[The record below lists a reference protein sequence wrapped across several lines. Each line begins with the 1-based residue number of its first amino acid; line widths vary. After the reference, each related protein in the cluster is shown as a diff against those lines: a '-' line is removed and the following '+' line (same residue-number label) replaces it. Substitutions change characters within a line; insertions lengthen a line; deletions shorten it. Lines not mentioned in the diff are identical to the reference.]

1 MADATTASLINLGI
15 ALGIGLLIGIE
26 RGWTQR
32 DHAAGTRVAGVRTFG
47 LLGLAGG
54 LIGLLATGPA
64 FWLGVAAMAGIAG
77 LVVMGYRHDAASDP
91 AGLSMTGALVAI
103 MTVMLGIAAT
113 LGFTRAAIISAGA
126 TLALLTSRVR
136 LHRWLATLDDTDI
149 RATAQFA
156 VIAMVILP
164 LLPNENFG
172 PYAAFNPR
180 NLWLVVVF
188 VTGISFAGYLASKRL
203 GSARGT
209 LAASA
214 IGATY
219 SSTAVT
225 AELSRRLH
233 KADANAA
240 ILQASIAAATVAML
254 LRVLVLTAIL
264 VPGGFTVFATIV
276 APAALVALV
285 IALWRARQLGV
296 DDRAPLPA
304 TNPFS
309 VGPAI
314 GFAVMVG
321 VIVLASKWAI
331 ARFGDNGLT
340 TLLALTGLYDVDSAI
355 ITVGNLDPN
364 SISGARSGFVLA
376 IPILVNSVLKAIIV
390 VVLAGPKRGLRAAV
404 PLVLSALV
412 LAAGLVLNG

>member
-180 NLWLVVVF
+180 N
-188 VTGISFAGYLASKRL
+188 LASKRL

>member
-1 MADATTASLINLGI
+1 VAGATTGSLVNLGI

-32 DHAAGTRVAGVRTFG
+32 DRAAGTRVAGVRTFG

-54 LIGLLATGPA
+54 LIGLLATGSG
-64 FWLGVAAMAGIAG
+64 FWLGVSAMAGIAA
-77 LVVMGYRHDAASDP
+77 LIVVGYRNDAANDP

-103 MTVMLGIAAT
+103 MTVVLGIAAT
-113 LGFTRAAIISAGA
+113 LEFTRAVIIGAGA

-149 RATAQFA
+149 HATAQFA
-156 VIAMVILP
+156 IIAMVILP

-203 GSARGT
+203 GNARGT

-225 AELSRRLH
+225 AELSRRLRS
-233 KADANAA
+233 ADANVGV
-240 ILQASIAAATVAML
+240 LDASIAAATVAML

-264 VPGGFTVFATIV
+264 VPGGFMAFAAIV

-285 IALWRARQLGV
+285 IAVWRARHMGV
-296 DDRAPLPA
+296 DDGTPLSA

-321 VIVLASKWAI
+321 AIVLASKWAI
-331 ARFGDNGLT
+331 AEFGDKGLT

-355 ITVGNLDPN
+355 ITVGNLGPG
-364 SISGARSGFVLA
+364 SISGTRSGYVLA
-376 IPILVNSVLKAIIV
+376 IPILVNSILKTVIV
-390 VVLAGPKRGLRAAV
+390 IFLAGPRRGLRAAV
-404 PLVLSALV
+404 PLMLSSLV
-412 LAAGLVLNG
+412 LIMGLVVTG

>member
-1 MADATTASLINLGI
+1 MTETTTGPLINLGI

-47 LLGLAGG
+47 LLGLSGG
-54 LIGLLATGPA
+54 MLGLLVTGAA
-64 FWLGVAAMAGIAG
+64 FWLGVAALAGIAA
-77 LVVMGYRHDAASDP
+77 LIVVGYHNDAATDP

-103 MTVMLGIAAT
+103 MTVVLGIAAT
-113 LGFTRAAIISAGA
+113 LEFTRAAIISAGA

-136 LHRWLATLDDTDI
+136 LHRWLATLNDTDI

-164 LLPNENFG
+164 LLPNASFG
-172 PYAAFNPR
+172 PYGAFNAR
-180 NLWLVVVF
+180 HLWLVVVL

-209 LAASA
+209 LVAAA

-225 AELSRRLH
+225 AELSHRLRSG
-233 KADANAA
+233 DANVPV
-240 ILQASIAAATVAML
+240 LRASIAAATVSML

-264 VPGGFTVFATIV
+264 VPEGFATFASIV
-276 APAALVALV
+276 TPAAL
-285 IALWRARQLGV
+285 IAVGIAFWNWRQIGN
-296 DDRAPLPA
+296 DHGAPLPA
-304 TNPFS
+304 TNPFAI
-309 VGPAI
+309 GPAI
-314 GFAVMVG
+314 GFAIMVG

-355 ITVGNLDPN
+355 ITLGSLSPG
-364 SISGARSGFVLA
+364 SISPARSGFMLA
-376 IPILVNSVLKAIIV
+376 IPILVNNVMKWIIV
-390 VVLAGPKRGLRAAV
+390 VALAGLTQGPRAAV
-404 PLVLSALV
+404 PLALSAVALSM
-412 LAAGLVLNG
+412 GLILNS

>member
-1 MADATTASLINLGI
+1 MADATTESLVNLGI

-32 DHAAGTRVAGVRTFG
+32 DHAAGTRVAGVRTYG

-54 LIGLLATGPA
+54 LIGLLATGSA
-64 FWLGVAAMAGIAG
+64 FWLGVVAMAGIAA
-77 LVVMGYRHDAASDP
+77 LIAVGYHSDSARNP
-91 AGLSMTGALVAI
+91 TELSMTGALVAI
-103 MTVMLGIAAT
+103 MTVMLGITAT
-113 LGFTRAAIISAGA
+113 LGLTRVAILAAGA
-126 TLALLTSRVR
+126 TLALLTSRARIHGWV
-136 LHRWLATLDDTDI
+136 ATLDDTDI

-225 AELSRRLH
+225 AELARRLRL
-233 KADANAA
+233 ADANVPV
-240 ILQASIAAATVAML
+240 LRASIAAATVAML

-264 VPGGFTVFATIV
+264 VADGFLTFAKIV
-276 APAALVALV
+276 VPAALIAFALAV
-285 IALWRARQLGV
+285 VNTKRMGG
-296 DDRAPLPA
+296 DEGAPLPA
-304 TNPFS
+304 SNPFAI
-309 VGPAI
+309 GPAI

-321 VIVLASKWAI
+321 LIVLGSKWAV
-331 ARFGDNGLT
+331 ARFGDNGLA
-340 TLLALTGLYDVDSAI
+340 TLLALTGLYDVDAAI
-355 ITVGNLDPN
+355 ITVGNLDPGRM
-364 SISGARSGFVLA
+364 SGAQSGFLLA
-376 IPILVNSVLKAIIV
+376 IPILVNNVLKAVIV
-390 VVLAGPKRGLRAAV
+390 VVLAGLKQGLRAAV
-404 PLVLSALV
+404 PLALSAV
-412 LAAGLVLNG
+412 ALAGGLILSG

>member
-1 MADATTASLINLGI
+1 MADATTASLVNLGI

-32 DHAAGTRVAGVRTFG
+32 DQAAGTRVAGVRTFG

-64 FWLGVAAMAGIAG
+64 FWLGVAAMAGIAA
-77 LVVMGYRHDAASDP
+77 LVVVSYCHDAASDP

-103 MTVMLGIAAT
+103 MTVMLGIAAA

-149 RATAQFA
+149 HATAQFA

-164 LLPNENFG
+164 LLPNGNFG

-219 SSTAVT
+219 SSTALT
-225 AELSRRLH
+225 AELSRRLR
-233 KADANAA
+233 KGDANVA

-264 VPGGFTVFATIV
+264 VPGGFIAFATIV
-276 APAALVALV
+276 APAAMIALF

-296 DDRAPLPA
+296 DDGTPLPA

-355 ITVGNLDPN
+355 ITVGNLEIG

-376 IPILVNSVLKAIIV
+376 IPILVNSVFKAIIV
-390 VVLAGPKRGLRAAV
+390 FVLAGPKRGLPAAV

-412 LAAGLVLNG
+412 LAAGLIMNG